1 MRSLFAQTARKPPK
15 ITSGMPIAQAAL
27 RTANE
32 KQYAVCQL
40 SKDQKRKC
48 TKLKNHAPKA
58 LHKVVPI
65 FIKEF
70 RTRPH
75 ELLTPENDERG
86 DDGIQILVIYCQF
99 VAN

>member
-1 MRSLFAQTARKPPK
+1 MYETQEPR
-15 ITSGMPIAQAAL
+15 
-27 RTANE
+27 
-32 KQYAVCQL
+32 
-40 SKDQKRKC
+40 
-48 TKLKNHAPKA
+48 PKA

-65 FIKEF
+65 SIKEF

-75 ELLTPENDERG
+75 ELLTPENDERR